1 MNETHSGSDLPV
13 DLDQAHRVLLVISL
27 ALAGGV
33 ALMAG
38 VSLILVQ
45 GGHFTAFLGF
55 SPAVRVGVAVFLAL
69 LLGASYPVYRL
80 AGGPSEVPGAASGLQ
95 AFQTRVITAMAMR
108 EFVGMAGAVL
118 ILLSRDLALGGTM
131 SVLAVASILLSLPRK
146 KELAEAVRK
155 AER

>member
-1 MNETHSGSDLPV
+1 MNETTSGSDLPV

-27 ALAGGV
+27 ALAGSV
-33 ALMAG
+33 AVMAG

-55 SPAVRVGVAVFLAL
+55 SPVVRVGVAVFLAL

-80 AGGPSEVPGAASGLQ
+80 AGGPSEVPGAASALQ

-118 ILLSRDLALGGTM
+118 ILLSRDLAVGGTL
-131 SVLAVASILLSLPRK
+131 SVLAVASILLSLPRR